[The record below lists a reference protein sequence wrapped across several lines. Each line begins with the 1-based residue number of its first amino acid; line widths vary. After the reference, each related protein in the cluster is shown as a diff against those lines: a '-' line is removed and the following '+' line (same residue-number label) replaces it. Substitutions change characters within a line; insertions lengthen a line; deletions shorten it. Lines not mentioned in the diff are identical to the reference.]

1 MENKTDLIY
10 GLEDKPPFAKAF
22 FAALVHLM
30 AMFVAVIT
38 PALLICKGLGIDDA
52 NTARIICM
60 SLFASGVASLLQ
72 IKTWGPIGSGLLSIQ
87 GTSFNFVAPII
98 LGGLVLKNN
107 GLSQEAMLGA
117 IFGTLMLCSTTEMII
132 SQILPF
138 IRRVISPLVSGIV
151 VMIIGLS
158 LINVGL
164 VSAGGG
170 FAAKASGEFGSLQ
183 NLLLAGV
190 VIFSIIVLNRFNN
203 AYIRISSLFIA
214 MIIGLL
220 VAMTFENFSF
230 NFNENLPLMFLPD
243 PLHYGLSIDYN
254 LILPLI
260 LVFMVTSLETIG
272 DISATS
278 EVSNQPVKG
287 ELYAKRLKGGVLA
300 NGFNSFVSAF
310 FNTFPNSCFGQNN
323 GVIAL
328 TGVASRYVGFI
339 VAFMLMILG
348 LFPIV
353 ADITLQIPEPILG
366 GATLVM
372 FGTIA
377 ATGVR
382 IISKE
387 NLNRRSIIIIAMSL
401 GIGLGVSNN
410 PDILEFMPMWFKT
423 LFSSGIAAGGITAI
437 ILNFVFPLEENNKNK
452 VK

>member
-1 MENKTDLIY
+1 MKNRTDLIY
-10 GLEDKPPFAKAF
+10 ELEDRPPFFKAC

-38 PALLICKGLGIDDA
+38 PALLICKGLGIDEE

-60 SLFASGVASLLQ
+60 SLFASGIASLLQ

-87 GTSFNFVAPII
+87 GTSFNFVSPII
-98 LGGLVLKNN
+98 LGGLTLKNN

-132 SQILPF
+132 SQFLPF
-138 IRRVISPLVSGIV
+138 IRKIISPLVSGIV

-170 FAAKASGEFGSLQ
+170 FSAKASGEFGSFK
-183 NLLLAGV
+183 NLLLAGI
-190 VIFSIIVLNRFNN
+190 VIISIIILNRFNN
-203 AYIRISSLFIA
+203 AIIRISSLFISI
-214 MIIGLL
+214 IIGLL
-220 VAMTFENFSF
+220 VAMNFENFHF
-230 NFNENLPLMFLPD
+230 NFNNNLPILFFPSPM
-243 PLHYGLSIDYN
+243 HYGLSIDYN

-260 LVFMVTSLETIG
+260 LIFIVTSLETIG

-287 ELYAKRLKGGVLA
+287 ELYTKRLKGGVLA
-300 NGFNSFVSAF
+300 NGLNSFISAF

-323 GVIAL
+323 GVIVL

-339 VAFMLMILG
+339 VSFMLIILG

-353 ADITLQIPEPILG
+353 ANITLQIPEPILG
-366 GATLVM
+366 GATLIM

-387 NLNRRSIIIIAMSL
+387 NLNRRSIMIIAISL
-401 GIGLGVSNN
+401 GIGLGVANN
-410 PDILEFMPMWFKT
+410 PDILQFAPIWLKT
-423 LFSSGIAAGGITAI
+423 LFSSGIVAGGISAI
-437 ILNFVFPLEENNKNK
+437 VLNIIFPFEEKQRK
-452 VK
+452 IK

>member
-1 MENKTDLIY
+1 MIENKVNLIY
-10 GLEDKPPFAKAF
+10 GLEDKPPFTKAF

-38 PALLICKGLGIDDA
+38 PALLICKGLGVDDE
-52 NTARIICM
+52 NTTRIICM
-60 SLFASGVASLLQ
+60 SLFASGIASLLQ
-72 IKTWGPIGSGLLSIQ
+72 IKTWGIVGSGLLSIQ
-87 GTSFNFVAPII
+87 GTSFNFVSPLIV
-98 LGGLVLKNN
+98 GGLALKND

-138 IRRVISPLVSGIV
+138 VKKIISPLVSGIV
-151 VMIIGLS
+151 VLIIGLT

-170 FAAKASGEFGSLQ
+170 FGAKANGEFGSLY
-183 NLLLAGV
+183 NLFLAGI
-190 VIFSIIVLNRFNN
+190 VILCIIVLNLFRN
-203 AYIRISSLFIA
+203 AYIRISSLFVA
-214 MIIGLL
+214 MIIGVL
-220 VAMTFENFSF
+220 VAMFFENFSF
-230 NFNENLPLMFLPD
+230 KLNENLPVVFLPN
-243 PLHYGLSIDYN
+243 PVYYGLSIDYN

-278 EVSNQPVKG
+278 EVSNQPLKG
-287 ELYAKRLKGGVLA
+287 EIYTKRLKGGVLA
-300 NGFNSFVSAF
+300 NGLNSFVSAL

-353 ADITLQIPEPILG
+353 ADIALQIPEPVLG

-410 PDILEFMPMWFKT
+410 PDILNFMPSWFKT
-423 LFSSGIAAGGITAI
+423 LFSSGIAAGVITAI
-437 ILNFVFPLEENNKNK
+437 ILNFIFPIEENQRKIK
-452 VK
+452 

>member
-1 MENKTDLIY
+1 MHKLLY
-10 GLEDKPPFAKAF
+10 SLEEKPPFTKAF
-22 FAALVHLM
+22 FAALVHLL

-38 PALLICKGLGIDDA
+38 PALLICKGLGVDEE

-60 SLFASGVASLLQ
+60 SLFASGLASLLQ
-72 IKTWGPIGSGLLSIQ
+72 IKTWGIVGSGLLSIQ
-87 GTSFNFVAPII
+87 GTSFNFVSPLI
-98 LGGLVLKNN
+98 LGGLALKND
-107 GLSQEAMLGA
+107 GLTQEAMLGA
-117 IFGTLMLCSTTEMII
+117 IFGTLMLCSITEMII

-138 IRRVISPLVSGIV
+138 IKKIISPLVSGIV
-151 VMIIGLS
+151 VMLIGLS

-164 VSAGGG
+164 ISAGGG
-170 FAAKASGEFGSLQ
+170 FSAKANNEFGSLQ
-183 NLLLAGV
+183 NLFLSGI
-190 VIFSIIVLNRFNN
+190 VILSIILLNLSKN

-214 MIIGLL
+214 MVLGLFCAL
-220 VAMTFENFSF
+220 FFENFSF
-230 NFNENLPLMFLPD
+230 NFNQNLPLIILPQ
-243 PLHYGLSIDYN
+243 PLHFGLGIDYN

-278 EVSNQPVKG
+278 EVSNEPIKG
-287 ELYAKRLKGGVLA
+287 EIFNKRLKGGVLA
-300 NGFNSFVSAF
+300 NGLNSFVSAF

-339 VAFMLMILG
+339 ISFMLMILG

-353 ADITLQIPEPILG
+353 ANLTLQIPEPILG
-366 GATLVM
+366 GATLIM

-382 IISKE
+382 MMSKE
-387 NLNRRSIIIIAMSL
+387 NLNRKNILIIAISL

-410 PDILEFMPMWFKT
+410 PDILQFMPNWFKT
-423 LFSSGIAAGGITAI
+423 LFSSGIAAGGISAI
-437 ILNFVFPLEENNKNK
+437 ILNFIFSLRENKK
-452 VK
+452 G